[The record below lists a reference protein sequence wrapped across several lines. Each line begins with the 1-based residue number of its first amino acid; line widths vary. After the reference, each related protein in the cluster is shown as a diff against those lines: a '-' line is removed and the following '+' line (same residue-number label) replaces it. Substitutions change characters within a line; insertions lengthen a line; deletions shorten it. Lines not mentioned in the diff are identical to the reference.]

1 MTVFEQVIEFVSAHP
16 GKTGGEIAKG
26 ILGPD
31 AEQPRV
37 NPDLNKALKSGH
49 LRREG
54 KGGAN
59 DPYRYYLNHPH
70 EDRAPQAEPD
80 RELDRKLAVLEERMN
95 TMQAQYE
102 GALDRLRADIARD
115 IARQGEMIAQ
125 RDAETARRELRITLT
140 ILGAVGLAVAIL
152 GFLIRLS

>member
-59 DPYRYYLNHPH
+59 DPYL
-70 EDRAPQAEPD
+70 
-80 RELDRKLAVLEERMN
+80 
-95 TMQAQYE
+95 
-102 GALDRLRADIARD
+102 
-115 IARQGEMIAQ
+115 
-125 RDAETARRELRITLT
+125 
-140 ILGAVGLAVAIL
+140 
-152 GFLIRLS
+152 